1 MKTSSHRRR
10 LERIERQRVAPQS
23 LEPIAGIGLSALLA
37 SCPDPKPDR
46 RDMTTPDEA
55 QWMRQHRDQ
64 IEAAVPWRDS
74 RSLADMLAFNR
85 ERIAAARRLL
95 AAETV

>member
-1 MKTSSHRRR
+1 MRTALRTRLDR
-10 LERIERQRVAPQS
+10 LERRHAAPHPT
-23 LEPIAGIGLSALLA
+23 EDFKGIGISRLLA

-46 RDMTTPDEA
+46 RDMATQDEA

-85 ERIAAARRLL
+85 ERIAAARNLM
-95 AAETV
+95 AETETV

>member
-1 MKTSSHRRR
+1 MRNVLRNRLAR
-10 LERIERQRVAPQS
+10 LERRHAAPLS
-23 LEPIAGIGLSALLA
+23 LEPSAGVGLSALRA

-55 QWMRQHRDQ
+55 QWMRQRRDQ
-64 IEAAVPWRDS
+64 IEAAVPWRES

-85 ERIAAARRLL
+85 ERIAAARRLM
-95 AAETV
+95 ATETV